1 MENATPDAI
10 KLVDQRTGDAALNL
24 SKFEQVG
31 DFASPR
37 QYPCFSMLLV
47 LRGAG
52 IAIRDGAEYEF
63 NEPALLTFSLYQSMM
78 IKSVGEFKGI
88 LIQFTPS
95 FFCLFKHR
103 QEVSC
108 NGVLFNNLYDTPLVR
123 LTPAEAKAQ
132 VVLAEQMRKELEA
145 QSEPD
150 QDALISYLKVFLI
163 NASRIKTDQQKE
175 AAVEFKVTVP
185 LAIDLKEAIEVHFRK
200 IHNASGY
207 AGLLNSTIAT
217 LNRLSKLHFRK
228 TLTNL
233 IADRLIIEAKRE
245 LYLTARPVKEIAFEL
260 GYDDEFY
267 FSRFFRK
274 QTGISP
280 QTFRKTIGLYSAE
293 TI

>member
-1 MENATPDAI
+1 MENAIPYNV
-10 KLVDQRTGDAALNL
+10 KLVNQRTGDPALNL
-24 SKFEQVG
+24 STFGQVG
-31 DFASPR
+31 NFACPR
-37 QYPCFSMLLV
+37 QYPCFSMLLI

-52 IAIRDGAEYEF
+52 FAIRDGAEYEF
-63 NEPALLTFSLYQSMM
+63 NEPALVTFSLYQSLM
-78 IKSVGEFKGI
+78 IKSEGEFKGI

-123 LTPAEAKAQ
+123 LTSAEAKEQ
-132 VVLAEQMRKELEA
+132 VVLTEQMRSEIEGH
-145 QSEPD
+145 SEPD

-163 NASRIKTDQQKE
+163 NASRIKLDQQKE
-175 AAVEFKVTVP
+175 AVEFQAAVP
-185 LAIDLKEAIEVHFRK
+185 LATALKEAIEVHFRK

-207 AGLLNSTIAT
+207 GALLHSTIAT
-217 LNRLSKLHFRK
+217 LNRLSKLHFKK
-228 TLTNL
+228 TLTDL

-245 LYLTARPVKEIAFEL
+245 LYLTVKPVKEIAFEL

-274 QTGISP
+274 QTGVSP
-280 QTFRKTIGLYSAE
+280 LVFRNTVGLYSTE

>member
-1 MENATPDAI
+1 MENAMPYSVR
-10 KLVDQRTGDAALNL
+10 LVDQRTGDAALYL
-24 SKFEQVG
+24 STFDQVG
-31 DFASPR
+31 DFASAR
-37 QYPCFSMLLV
+37 QYPCFSMLLI

-52 IAIRDGAEYEF
+52 LAIRDGAEYEF
-63 NEPALLTFSLYQSMM
+63 SEPALLTFSLYQSMM
-78 IKSVGEFKGI
+78 IRSEGEFKGI

-123 LTPAEAKAQ
+123 LTPAEARVQ
-132 VVLAEQMRKELEA
+132 VVLTEQMRTEIEGHR
-145 QSEPD
+145 EPD

-163 NASRIKTDQQKE
+163 NASRVKIDQQKE
-175 AAVEFKVTVP
+175 VVEFQAAVP
-185 LAIDLKEAIEVHFRK
+185 MAIALREAIEVHFRR
-200 IHNASGY
+200 IHSASGY
-207 AGLLNSTIAT
+207 AGLLHSTIAT
-217 LNRLSKLHFRK
+217 LNRLSKFHFGK

-245 LYLTARPVKEIAFEL
+245 LYLTARPVKEIAFQL

-280 QTFRKTIGLYSAE
+280 QTFRNTIGLYSAAP
-293 TI
+293 

>member
-1 MENATPDAI
+1 
-10 KLVDQRTGDAALNL
+10 
-24 SKFEQVG
+24 
-31 DFASPR
+31 
-37 QYPCFSMLLV
+37 
-47 LRGAG
+47 
-52 IAIRDGAEYEF
+52 
-63 NEPALLTFSLYQSMM
+63 MM
-78 IKSVGEFKGI
+78 IKPAGKCNGI
-88 LIQFTPS
+88 MIQFTPS

-123 LTPAEAKAQ
+123 LTPAEAEAQ
-132 VVLAEQMRKELEA
+132 VVLAQQMSNEIKDH
-145 QSEPD
+145 SEPD
-150 QDALISYLKVFLI
+150 QDALIAYLKIFLI
-163 NASRIKTDQQKE
+163 NASRIKLHQQKDAIE
-175 AAVEFKVTVP
+175 SQPAAP
-185 LAIDLKEAIEVHFRK
+185 LAIALQENIETHFRK

-207 AGLLNSTIAT
+207 AGLLHSTTTT

-245 LYLTARPVKEIAFEL
+245 LYLTTKPVKEIAFEL

-280 QTFRKTIGLYSAE
+280 QTFRHTIGLYPG
-293 TI
+293 

>member
-1 MENATPDAI
+1 MESFSV
-10 KLVDQRTGDAALNL
+10 KLADRRTGDAALSL
-24 SKFEQVG
+24 STFEQVG

-47 LRGAG
+47 LRGEG
-52 IAIRDGAEYEF
+52 FAIRDGAQYEF
-63 NEPALLTFSLYQSMM
+63 HEPALLTFSLYQSMM
-78 IKSVGEFKGI
+78 IKSVSAFEGV

-123 LTPAEAKAQ
+123 LTPEEAGAL
-132 VVLAEQMRKELEA
+132 VLLTMQMRDEIKDHGD
-145 QSEPD
+145 PD
-150 QDALISYLKVFLI
+150 QDALISYLKIFLI
-163 NASRIKTDQQKE
+163 NATRIKRDQQKE
-175 AAVEFKVTVP
+175 AVESQAVAP
-185 LAIDLKEAIEVHFRK
+185 LAITLQEEIETHFRK

-207 AGLLNSTIAT
+207 AGLLHSTIAT

-233 IADRLIIEAKRE
+233 IADRLITEAKRE
-245 LYLTARPVKEIAFEL
+245 LYLTAKPVKEIAFEL
-260 GYDDEFY
+260 GFDDEFY

-274 QTGISP
+274 QTGVSP
-280 QTFRKTIGLYSAE
+280 QLFRNTIGLYSAE
-293 TI
+293 TD